1 MPLSNDNPG
10 VDILGNTP
18 VLNHLDNWGVWAW
31 IGMII
36 LTIFAFALST
46 FVSSLAR
53 RDADSGLAVVASL
66 LTFAYAMWPLYM
78 VLRHLPPDWAGWVV
92 VLGSIV
98 VALWWF
104 IRARDVHPLSYICA
118 ALAPGL
124 ALGADRLA
132 RRFADIPIGWE
143 TASTILVVAGLV
155 GFFMW
160 IKDR

>member
-1 MPLSNDNPG
+1 MPISNDNPG

-18 VLNHLDNWGVWAW
+18 VLNYLDNWGVWAW

-53 RDADSGLAVVASL
+53 RDADSGLAVVANL
-66 LTFAYAMWPLYM
+66 LTFAYAMWPLHM

-98 VALWWF
+98 VALWWL
-104 IRARDVHPLSYICA
+104 IRARDVHPLSYVCA
-118 ALAPGL
+118 VIAPCL

-155 GFFMW
+155 GIAMW